1 MIATAAKN
9 PLKSIRIEHMGAT
22 EKKRIARIKRQRRIR
37 KHIQGTS
44 GRPRLCVFR
53 SARHIYAQIIDD
65 SRGLTLVSA
74 SSTEAGIRQR
84 ETFESKVALAAF
96 IGKQVGERAQEKGI
110 KQVVFDRNGFLYHGR
125 VKAVSEGARESGL
138 EF

>member
-1 MIATAAKN
+1 
-9 PLKSIRIEHMGAT
+9 MGAT
-22 EKKRIARIKRQRRIR
+22 EPKTLARIKRRQRIR
-37 KHIQGTS
+37 KRVKGTTA
-44 GRPRLCVFR
+44 RPRLCVFR

-74 SSTEAGIRQR
+74 SSTESDVKKDNS
-84 ETFESKVALAAF
+84 FESKVALATF
-96 IGKQVGERAQEKGI
+96 VGKQVAERAQEKGI
-110 KQVVFDRNGFLYHGR
+110 KKVVFDRNGFLYHGR